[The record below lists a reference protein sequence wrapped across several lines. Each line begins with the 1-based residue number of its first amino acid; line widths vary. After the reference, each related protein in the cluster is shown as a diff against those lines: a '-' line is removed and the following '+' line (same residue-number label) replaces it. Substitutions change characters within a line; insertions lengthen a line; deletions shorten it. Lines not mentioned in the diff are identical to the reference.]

1 MADLASLK
9 AQLEKLRS
17 LRANGISSYSI
28 NNRSMTYRSDRELA
42 AAIADLEA
50 KITAQERG
58 VVRKVRIRSGK
69 GLT

>member
-17 LRANGISSYSI
+17 LRVNGISSYTI

>member
-9 AQLEKLRS
+9 AQLEKLRK
-17 LRANGISSYSI
+17 LRANGISSYTI
-28 NNRSMTYRSDRELA
+28 KDRSMTYRSDRELA
-42 AAIADLEA
+42 SAIADLEA